1 MKTITVFTPSY
12 NRAYILPKLYESL
25 QQQSCKDFEWLIVD
39 DGSTD
44 NTEELVASW
53 LSVAD
58 FSIRYIRQENAGKHF
73 AINRGVAEAQ
83 GKLFLI
89 VDSDDHL
96 TCDAVQILCEK
107 FAEIDDDASFA
118 GISGVRVDFSG
129 KRIGDSLPVDVL
141 DCTALELRL
150 EFGIQ
155 GDMAEAY
162 KTSVLKAFP
171 FPEIPGEKFCPEA
184 LVWNRIAQ
192 RYKLRFINSGYYRCE
207 YRPDGL
213 TAKITKLRRDS
224 SLASLIYYSELYS
237 FDIPTAQKV
246 KAAINYWRFAFCN
259 KEKSFLNKTR
269 MIGCGSLL
277 FLPLGFIY
285 YILDTYK
292 LSKKR

>member
-12 NRAYILPKLYESL
+12 NRAYILPKLYKSL
-25 QQQSCKDFEWLIVD
+25 RQQTCKDFEWLIVD

-44 NTEELVASW
+44 NTEHLVASW
-53 LSVAD
+53 LLEAD
-58 FSIRYIRQENAGKHF
+58 ISIRYIRQENAGKHF

-83 GKLFLI
+83 GELFLI

-96 TCDAVQILCEK
+96 TSDAIQILCER
-107 FAEIDDDASFA
+107 FAEIAKDERFA
-118 GISGVRVDFSG
+118 GISGVRVDFKG
-129 KRIGDSLPVDVL
+129 KRIGDLLPIDVL
-141 DCTALELRL
+141 DCTVLELRL
-150 EFGIQ
+150 EYGIK

-162 KTSVLKAFP
+162 KTAILKEFP
-171 FPEIPGEKFCPEA
+171 FPEIHGEKFCPEA

-192 RYKLRFINSGYYRCE
+192 QYKLRFTNIGCYRCE

-224 SLASLIYYSELYS
+224 SQASLLYYSELYS
-237 FDIPTAQKV
+237 YNIPMLEKM

-259 KEKSFLNKTR
+259 KSLSFFNKTR
-269 MIGCGSLL
+269 MVGWTSLL
-277 FLPLGFIY
+277 LVPLGFAY

-292 LSKKR
+292 LSKK

>member
-12 NRAYILPKLYESL
+12 NRAYILSKLYESL
-25 QQQSCKDFEWLIVD
+25 QQQTCKDFEWLIVD

-53 LSVAD
+53 LPVAD
-58 FSIRYIRQENAGKHF
+58 FSIRYIQQENAGKHF

-83 GKLFLI
+83 GELFLI

-96 TCDAVQILCEK
+96 SNDAIQILCER
-107 FAEIDDDASFA
+107 FPEIAQDECFA
-118 GISGVRVDFSG
+118 GISGVRVDFKG
-129 KRIGDSLPVDVL
+129 KRIGDALPVDVL
-141 DCTALELRL
+141 DCTVLSLRL
-150 EFGIQ
+150 EYGIK

-162 KTSVLKAFP
+162 KTSILKKFP
-171 FPEIPGEKFCPEA
+171 FPEIHGEKFCPEA

-192 RYKLRFINSGYYRCE
+192 QYKLRFTNVGYYRCE

-224 SLASLIYYSELYS
+224 SQASMLYYSELYS
-237 FDIPTAQKV
+237 YDIPMSQKV
-246 KAAINYWRFAFCN
+246 KAAINYWRFAFCHKN
-259 KEKSFLNKTR
+259 QSFLTKIR
-269 MIGCGSLL
+269 KVGWISLL
-277 FLPLGFIY
+277 LLPLGFAY